1 MVTPTLPPVP
11 ADSSGWSSWQKWT
24 QGTLA
29 AIFAMLG
36 LILLSVQSIDVK
48 TASPPTTVVSSST
61 VAPTVV
67 VPTTPPAATTVAATT
82 TSRPTT
88 TVPISTLPAPT
99 TTVAPTTTSPPVAQ
113 AAWPQTNPAPI
124 CGSPALAAGPASAPT
139 GATVV
144 PAGDNSSLTFAF
156 RVAGATFW
164 FAPGV
169 HTLGSG
175 PFAQIQPGAG
185 STFLGAPGAI
195 IDGQGQNRYAFT
207 ATAAGVHLAYLE
219 VRNFVSPNDEGVIN
233 HDRGRGWTMDH
244 LYAHA
249 NKGAA
254 VMVGTDGVLRDSC
267 LADNG
272 QYGFQVLGAATEVG
286 PSNVLLTHN
295 EIVHN
300 DVDDIEHTAAACGC
314 TGGGKFWAAT
324 HVTVTQNWVHKNLSV
339 GLWADT
345 NDSDFTITDNWIED
359 NYAEGVF
366 YEISYNLELARNAIR
381 RNTAGKGGEFKARGD
396 NFPVSAVY
404 LSEAGGDARVG
415 GAPLVNVHDNLLEDN
430 WGGVTLWENADRYC
444 SSGANTSTGYC
455 TLIPGVSL
463 AQCSMPNVQ
472 TVPFIDDC
480 RWKTQNVL
488 VTRNTFRLTAAA
500 PCADFYCE
508 RQAIVSNCG
517 TIAPF
522 TSCAVQTKI
531 TQAQNNHFTANS
543 YQGPWKFLLLQPG
556 QGGTLAQ
563 WQAAPYAQDVGSS
576 ALP

>member
-1 MVTPTLPPVP
+1 MSNTPTLPPMP

-24 QGTLA
+24 AGTLG
-29 AIFAMLG
+29 AIFVMLG
-36 LILLSVQSIDVK
+36 LILASVQSLDLK
-48 TASPPTTVVSSST
+48 
-61 VAPTVV
+61 VA
-67 VPTTPPAATTVAATT
+67 
-82 TSRPTT
+82 
-88 TVPISTLPAPT
+88 APT
-99 TTVAPTTTSPPVAQ
+99 TTVAPTTVATTVVATTTSTIPATTVPATTTTRAPATTTPTTSTTLPAQ
-113 AAWPQTNPAPI
+113 QVSWPSTNPAPI
-124 CGSPALAAGPASAPT
+124 CGGAALAGGPAAAPT

-144 PAGDNSSLTFAF
+144 PAGDNSSLTFPF

-169 HTLGSG
+169 HTLGTG
-175 PFAQIQPGAG
+175 AFAQIQPGAG
-185 STFLGAPGAI
+185 STFIGAPGAV

-207 ATAAGVHLAYLE
+207 GTAANVHLAYLE
-219 VRNFVSPNDEGVIN
+219 VRNFVSPNDEGVVN
-233 HDRGRGWTMDH
+233 HDRGRAWTMDH
-244 LYAHA
+244 LWAHA

-300 DVDDIEHTAAACGC
+300 DTDDIEHTAAACGC
-314 TGGGKFWAAT
+314 TGGGKFWAAS

-359 NYAEGVF
+359 NYSEGVF

-396 NFPVSAVY
+396 NFPVAAVY
-404 LSEAGGDARVG
+404 LSEAGGDARVA
-415 GAPLVNVHDNLLEDN
+415 GAPLVNIHDNLLEDN

-455 TLIPGVSL
+455 TLIPGATL
-463 AQCSMPNVQ
+463 ATCAMPGVQ
-472 TVPFIDDC
+472 AVPFIDDC

-488 VTRNTFRLTAAA
+488 VTRNTFRLTSAA
-500 PCADFYCE
+500 PCSDFYCE
-508 RQAIVSNCG
+508 RQAIISNCG
-517 TIAPF
+517 TIAPYA
-522 TSCAVQTKI
+522 SCAVQTKI
-531 TQAQNNHFTANS
+531 TQSQNNHFTANS
-543 YQGPWKFLLLQPG
+543 YQGPWKFLLSQPG
-556 QGGTLAQ
+556 PGGTLGA
-563 WQAAPYAQDVGSS
+563 WQAAPYAQDLGSV
-576 ALP
+576 AVP